1 MSTSIRFTTRDLELF
16 PDPLDDTR
24 YEIIDGELHAAK
36 QPQWHHQ
43 YACSRILYALT
54 DWDDQAGLGATVPTP
69 GVIFSPENGVAPDVV
84 WVSRE
89 RLPGLLDDGGHLRAA
104 PELMVEVLSPG
115 AANKRRDRQLKLDL
129 YSREGV
135 LEYWIV
141 DWQARTVR
149 VYRRDQTVLQ
159 LVATLRGD
167 EVLTSP
173 LLPGF
178 SCSISRFWI

>member
-1 MSTSIRFTTRDLELF
+1 
-16 PDPLDDTR
+16 
-24 YEIIDGELHAAK
+24 
-36 QPQWHHQ
+36 
-43 YACSRILYALT
+43 
-54 DWDDQAGLGATVPTP
+54 
-69 GVIFSPENGVAPDVV
+69 
-84 WVSRE
+84 
-89 RLPGLLDDGGHLRAA
+89 
-104 PELMVEVLSPG
+104 MVEVLSPG

-159 LVATLRGD
+159 LVATLRGA